1 MAADHASLG
10 LTALGSTT
18 CVYDW
23 LRSHRRE
30 HPLCRQQPEGDRW
43 RWTGED
49 EASSACRVLDSGP
62 SRSLLFSHITSIYSL
77 SPILRLRFY
86 DHHPRS
92 HHVPHRPKKDTSRRP
107 GRRGRSTGFSTRT
120 CVTSCSCIFTPKESH
135 VAFGRAFGGVWQR
148 QACCHR

>member
-43 RWTGED
+43 RWTGRMRHLRRV
-49 EASSACRVLDSGP
+49 ACSTPAHQGHHSSHT
-62 SRSLLFSHITSIYSL
+62 SHPYSL
-77 SPILRLRFY
+77 SPIFRRRFY
-86 DHHPRS
+86 HHHPRS